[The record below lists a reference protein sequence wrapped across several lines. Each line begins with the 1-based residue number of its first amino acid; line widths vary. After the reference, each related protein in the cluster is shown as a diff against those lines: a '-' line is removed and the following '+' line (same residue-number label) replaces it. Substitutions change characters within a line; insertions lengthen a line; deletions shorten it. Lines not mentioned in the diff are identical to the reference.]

1 MAETTGLLARI
12 MMKRTIVE
20 KSASIEDAKRYAAQ
34 MGAVAAAVM
43 TPTKP
48 DETAAALRELVA
60 ALSNQKPVV
69 VMPPAEKPW
78 KKLTVTIKRDQR
90 SGDMAALE
98 ISRSE

>member
-1 MAETTGLLARI
+1 
-12 MMKRTIVE
+12 MMKRTITEQQTVPTQ
-20 KSASIEDAKRYAAQ
+20 IAAP
-34 MGAVAAAVM
+34 AVVVQR
-43 TPTKP
+43 
-48 DETAAALRELVA
+48 DEATAAALRELVA